1 MQGSPVSF
9 EFEDVSPV
17 EKRLKVEV
25 AIEQVNAKLDEGF
38 RQLGKQVNLRGF
50 RKGKAPRSMLESMFG
65 KKVAED
71 ASRELV
77 NESIS
82 FVIGQQELRIVS
94 EPMLDAMPTIKRNE
108 PLRYTARI
116 ELMPQIE
123 VKDYVGLEVKQRAPK
138 VSDEQVLAALERK
151 RQTQTELR
159 PVEGRDT
166 AAATDVVNILLT
178 GNLAHLTYKDKEMS
192 VDLSKPNMAPLP
204 GLAEALV
211 GIPLSAQDQ
220 DLKLT
225 MPTEGLPPELAG
237 KTGSFKV
244 SVKSV
249 HEKHLPELDDDFAKD
264 TGEADSLA
272 DLKDKVRKGLVEEDT
287 EEAKHQMRLA
297 LVEELL
303 RRNQVPL
310 PSMLVQRLAQNL
322 LENQRSRMQLELRI
336 FQENRKNDP
345 NAQFAASTQEQLAQ
359 AAHAEAV
366 RNLSIEFVM
375 MALADQEKVEVTEA
389 DLEKHLSE
397 LAKER
402 DKSVA
407 RLKAEMQREDPNLQQ
422 LRGQLRLEMALDVLE
437 SKAKIS
443 QEAESAA
450 ETAAAT

>member
-1 MQGSPVSF
+1 MQGSPVQF

-25 AIEQVNAKLDEGF
+25 AREQVNAKLDEGF
-38 RQLGKQVNLRGF
+38 KQLGRQVNLRGF
-50 RKGKAPRSMLESMFG
+50 RKGKAPRSLLESMFG
-65 KKVAED
+65 KKVSED

-82 FVIGQQELRIVS
+82 FVIGQQQLRVVS
-94 EPMLDAMPTIKRNE
+94 EPMLDALPTAKRNE

-123 VKDYVGLEVKQRAPK
+123 VKDYVGLEVTQRAPK
-138 VSDEQVLAALERK
+138 AGDEQVQTALERK
-151 RQTQTELR
+151 RQAQTELR

-166 AAATDVVNILLT
+166 AAATDVLNILLT
-178 GNLAHLTYKDKEMS
+178 GTLAHLSYKDKEMS
-192 VDLSKPNMAPLP
+192 VDLTRPNMSPLP
-204 GLAEALV
+204 GLAEALA
-211 GIPLSAQDQ
+211 GIPLGARDHEV
-220 DLKLT
+220 KLT
-225 MPTEGLPPELAG
+225 LPTEGLPAELAG
-237 KTGSFKV
+237 KTGTFKITV
-244 SVKSV
+244 QSA
-249 HEKHLPELDDDFAKD
+249 HQKHLPELDDDFAKD

-272 DLKDKVRKGLVEEDT
+272 ELKEKLRKNLVEEDA
-287 EEAKHQMRLA
+287 EEAKHEMRLA

-303 RRNQVPL
+303 KRNPVPL
-310 PSMLVQRLAQNL
+310 PTMLVQRLARNL
-322 LENQRSRMQLELRI
+322 LENQRSRMQLELKL
-336 FQENRKNDP
+336 FQEARKNNPD
-345 NAQFAASTQEQLAQ
+345 AKYEASSPEALAQ

-375 MALADQEKVEVTEA
+375 MALADQEKVEVTDA
-389 DLEKHLSE
+389 DLEKHLAE

-437 SKAKIS
+437 AKAQVTQAKAP
-443 QEAESAA
+443 EAAG
-450 ETAAAT
+450 AAT